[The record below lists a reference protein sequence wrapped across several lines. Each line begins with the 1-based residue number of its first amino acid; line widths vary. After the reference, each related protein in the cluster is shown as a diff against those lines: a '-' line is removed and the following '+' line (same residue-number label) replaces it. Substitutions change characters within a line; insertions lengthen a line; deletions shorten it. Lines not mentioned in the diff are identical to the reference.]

1 MLDAISSF
9 STALGLSTAS
19 GLNTYIPML
28 TVSILYNQKLIN
40 LAPGYEWVG
49 SGWFM
54 AILIVLCIVEIA
66 VDKIPGADHVNDI
79 VQTFLRPT
87 AGALIFASQSGFIT
101 EGHQGVWVTCGLL
114 ASGGVHAVKAT
125 ARPVINAVTFGVGAP
140 VVSTIE
146 DIMSTVM
153 SIVAILLP
161 FLVIGVLILFG
172 WLMWRG
178 FKRFVL
184 SRRNKAVAVAAVPVG
199 AAMTL
204 PSTEPNRTNWGG
216 GV

>member
-1 MLDAISSF
+1 MFDAISSF

-28 TVSILYNQKLIN
+28 TVSILAHQKVITMSSE
-40 LAPGYEWVG
+40 YQWVG

-54 AILIVLCIVEIA
+54 AILIVLCVIEVV
-66 VDKIPGADHVNDI
+66 VDKVPGADHINDI

-87 AGALIFASQSGFIT
+87 AGAIMFASQMGHIT
-101 EGHQGVWVTCGLL
+101 GGHEGVWVTCGLL
-114 ASGGVHAVKAT
+114 TSGGVHAVKAT

-146 DIMSTVM
+146 DIISTVM

-161 FLVIGVLILFG
+161 FLVIGLMVLFG

-204 PSTEPNRTNWGG
+204 PSSEPDRNNWGG